1 MEQIVLNYQNAI
13 NSKAGRLGPTGGRG
27 VWDTAVLINGSPSA
41 LSAQPLAYVGAG
53 CPSGRASYVTAGNPG
68 LMGSASFF
76 GKRKRKTKRKPK
88 RKTRKGT
95 RKHVGYVRRPRGRV
109 AKVYTKS
116 GYKGKFLSNGKKTT
130 AKIYRTKTAA
140 KK

>member
-1 MEQIVLNYQNAI
+1 MEQRVLNYQNAI
-13 NSKAGRLGPTGGRG
+13 NSKAGRLGPTGGLG

-76 GKRKRKTKRKPK
+76 GKRKRKTKGKPK

-130 AKIYRTKTAA
+130 ARVYRTKTAA